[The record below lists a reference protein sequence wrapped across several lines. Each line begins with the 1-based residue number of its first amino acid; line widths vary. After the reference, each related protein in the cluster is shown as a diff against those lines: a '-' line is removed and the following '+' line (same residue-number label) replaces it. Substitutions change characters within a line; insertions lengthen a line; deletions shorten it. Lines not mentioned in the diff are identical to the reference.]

1 MELGALV
8 CIPNGM
14 AKCEICPVAK
24 ICRAYAHGTVS
35 QLPVKKKSK
44 ERRLEKKTVL
54 VIRDGDKVA
63 IRKRPARG
71 LLAGM
76 YELPNLE
83 GHLSEEQIL
92 EWIEEYQIL
101 PLQIHRLEN
110 SRHIFSHVEWEMTGY
125 VIRVAEL
132 DIKKEKDLLFVET
145 ADVEKQYPVP
155 TAFHAYAVYM
165 NMKLGP

>member
-1 MELGALV
+1 M
-8 CIPNGM
+8 
-14 AKCEICPVAK
+14 
-24 ICRAYAHGTVS
+24 
-35 QLPVKKKSK
+35 
-44 ERRLEKKTVL
+44 
-54 VIRDGDKVA
+54 
-63 IRKRPARG
+63 
-71 LLAGM
+71 
-76 YELPNLE
+76 
-83 GHLSEEQIL
+83 

-125 VIRVAEL
+125 VILVAEL

-165 NMKLGP
+165 NMKLGPEKG